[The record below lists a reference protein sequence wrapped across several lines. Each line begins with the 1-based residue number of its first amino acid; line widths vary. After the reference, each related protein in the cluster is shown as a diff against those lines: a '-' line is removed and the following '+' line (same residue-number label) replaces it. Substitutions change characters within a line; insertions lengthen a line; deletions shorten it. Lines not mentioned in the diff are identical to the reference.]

1 MILLNTFCTAG
12 MLIRKTGRTVV
23 ASETSKWHADSSNLS
38 WTWGVKKTCQ
48 LTTSPVRMVLEEL
61 DEAAMS

>member
-1 MILLNTFCTAG
+1 